1 MEVVYSFDC
10 VDIWQKLTQ
19 NIYNTEEY
27 ISNQFSYMDLQRKS
41 FMFENLIIISTFQL
55 IIYGKDVL

>member
-41 FMFENLIIISTFQL
+41 FLFENLIIISTFQL

>member
-10 VDIWQKLTQ
+10 VDIWQQLTQ

>member
-41 FMFENLIIISTFQL
+41 FMFENLIIIITFQL

>member
-10 VDIWQKLTQ
+10 VDICQKLTQ

>member
-10 VDIWQKLTQ
+10 VDIWQQLTQ

-41 FMFENLIIISTFQL
+41 FMFENLIIISIFQL

>member
-55 IIYGKDVL
+55 IICGKDVL